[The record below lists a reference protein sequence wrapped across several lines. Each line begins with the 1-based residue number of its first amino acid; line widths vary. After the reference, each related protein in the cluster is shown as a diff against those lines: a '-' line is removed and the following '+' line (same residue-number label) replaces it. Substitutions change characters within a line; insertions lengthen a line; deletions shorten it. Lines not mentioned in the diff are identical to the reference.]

1 MVALAGPGSWTND
14 TNLEPASLAAKAK
27 PPGGFG
33 KRQPEG
39 VISLGYRFM
48 AALARRKKWA
58 NPQKAAL
65 KDLITS
71 ERLEPYRNATVTKTD
86 EAALGLYLWN
96 VDLSSAL
103 YADIASVEIFLRN
116 AIDQQFRELFNKPQW
131 YLDSSG
137 AFIPEIGDRAIS
149 GLQTAQ
155 RWLGRNQPISAHRP
169 GAVVAELTLGFW
181 VGLLEA
187 NDKRNGILLDYAS
200 TLWLPTGQIGKGLRF
215 GFPGLTQPSRRTLHR
230 HVALLHETRNR
241 IAHHEPIFEGVRRKG
256 ASVSDPHVRPEQVF
270 EDLRSVAA
278 ALGDIALEWI
288 DKTSRTK
295 SVLIRS
301 P

>member
-1 MVALAGPGSWTND
+1 MRTHYPIQSAPSPTESPAEQWERLTESQSATPRSHATKVALAGPGSWPND
-14 TNLEPASLAAKAK
+14 TKDEPASVVAKAK

-71 ERLEPYRNATVTKTD
+71 ERLEPYRKATVTKTD
-86 EAALGLYLWN
+86 EAALGLHLWN

-116 AIDQQFRELFNKPQW
+116 AIDQQLRELFNKPQW
-131 YLDSSG
+131 YPDSSG
-137 AFIPEIGDRAIS
+137 GFIPEIGDRAIS

-155 RWLGRNQPISAHRP
+155 RWLGRNQPLSLAQGTSSNAVTCEGRTTAKSRRSKVAMVEMPRRSAI
-169 GAVVAELTLGFW
+169 ATT
-181 VGLLEA
+181 
-187 NDKRNGILLDYAS
+187 DAS
-200 TLWLPTGQIGKGLRF
+200 TKPRPRSAYWRMSATA
-215 GFPGLTQPSRRTLHR
+215 RT
-230 HVALLHETRNR
+230 
-241 IAHHEPIFEGVRRKG
+241 
-256 ASVSDPHVRPEQVF
+256 
-270 EDLRSVAA
+270 
-278 ALGDIALEWI
+278 
-288 DKTSRTK
+288 
-295 SVLIRS
+295 
-301 P
+301 